1 MLHVFAALLQNVILW
16 PLREN
21 CLLHWP
27 VNWGIT
33 CQSPSWKTLFLYT
46 CHTEIKAH
54 TSILSLMC
62 LRASA
67 VPWKSSSSGMV
78 TKSNFSFGLQRLVKI
93 WWNCVSAESSTIIM
107 ISGKKI
113 NTRTCYCCWS
123 YEQPNLNEGPRNV
136 EGHSLA
142 ARPIRSTTQIF
153 HFFFPRQS
161 HWCKNWQYFS
171 VSPVTH
177 LPVVASQYR
186 PYPSW
191 VPMTIYACWKFYT

>member
-1 MLHVFAALLQNVILW
+1 M
-16 PLREN
+16 
-21 CLLHWP
+21 
-27 VNWGIT
+27 NWGIT
-33 CQSPSWKTLFLYT
+33 CQSPPCKTLFLYT

-54 TSILSLMC
+54 TSILSLMY

-113 NTRTCYCCWS
+113 NTWTCYCCWS
-123 YEQPNLNEGPRNV
+123 YEQPNLNEGPQNV

-142 ARPIRSTTQIF
+142 ARPIRSTTQI
-153 HFFFPRQS
+153 
-161 HWCKNWQYFS
+161 W
-171 VSPVTH
+171 VVTH
-177 LPVVASQYR
+177 HQYGISLLIPQMSFCR
-186 PYPSW
+186 EN
-191 VPMTIYACWKFYT
+191 AKCWLFSEAKCNLQSATFIFFS

>member
-1 MLHVFAALLQNVILW
+1 M
-16 PLREN
+16 
-21 CLLHWP
+21 
-27 VNWGIT
+27 NWGIT
-33 CQSPSWKTLFLYT
+33 WQSPPCKTLFLYT

-113 NTRTCYCCWS
+113 NTWTCYCCWAAKPYWGS
-123 YEQPNLNEGPRNV
+123 PKCGRAFPGSVTNQKHHPNLSSDTSSVWNFFA
-136 EGHSLA
+136 HSSDVISQGNQWWHCKMLA
-142 ARPIRSTTQIF
+142 V
-153 HFFFPRQS
+153 
-161 HWCKNWQYFS
+161 FS
-171 VSPVTH
+171 G
-177 LPVVASQYR
+177 
-186 PYPSW
+186 
-191 VPMTIYACWKFYT
+191 